1 VEGVV
6 ETVKAGKRCT
16 IVIPRMVR
24 RKLGIREGDVLT
36 ISVEVI
42 R

>member
-1 VEGVV
+1 M
-6 ETVKAGKRCT
+6 ETVRVGKRCT
-16 IVIPRMVR
+16 IVVPRMVR

-42 R
+42 K